1 MGPLTKLRS
10 IIDGELNSVEG
21 KVEFTME
28 DLNEL
33 VEQSTIMQGQALNT
47 VPYNRHIQ
55 ALFTLLNDNQAKHF
69 IKDKV

>member
-10 IIDGELNSVEG
+10 IIDGELNSIEG
-21 KVEFTME
+21 KVEFTIE

-33 VEQSTIMQGQALNT
+33 VEQSITMQGQALNT